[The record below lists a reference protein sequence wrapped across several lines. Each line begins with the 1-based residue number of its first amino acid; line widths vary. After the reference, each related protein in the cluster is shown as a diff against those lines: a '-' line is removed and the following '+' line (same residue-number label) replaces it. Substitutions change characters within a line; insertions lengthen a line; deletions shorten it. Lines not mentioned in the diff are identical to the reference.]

1 MNRYYMGGFPK
12 NYSGGGYIDKKNVMS
27 SDKNRLKA
35 IQLDLK
41 SKGFYTG
48 RIDGIYGPLTAK
60 AVDSYNYDVDLRNPA
75 KENAIYGQ
83 KTSGAPYFQNM
94 ARESTNIAQF
104 PQMQGGSDW
113 APSSVNMMD
122 TYGVYGN
129 SNTVGKD
136 YVELGRQSVNTTSPR
151 GLEESGKTILSMG
164 SRGQEVREL
173 QKLLKEKGYYRD
185 SIDGKFGQKTKEAVK
200 AFQKDFNKNPNMLAQ
215 YTQDNKTYAI
225 GRNWDSPTGYKY
237 KPMIIDGIVGDQTR
251 AALMAEDLGP
261 KPRMGNPWE
270 NMSSQNNTVSDLG
283 VVNRNYNVSD
293 NRVMGQ
299 GDFFNLEAANALNG
313 LMTAIS
319 LSPFAV
325 GEGAIIG
332 GLEGGMGRVAAER
345 MLGEGAKQLGTGVP
359 RLMPGTLRL
368 PSGQLGLPPGTL
380 RLPPGQPRIP
390 GGFYGGG
397 YIPFT
402 NGGSLNNGREKVYL
416 DGYAYGGSMYNLPQN
431 IRSYAEGGLVEQR
444 MAESSMMRE
453 MAANILA
460 GKSNNAPTS
469 AAPMAAP
476 PAQFDF
482 VTQQPMQVDAPI
494 TPQQP
499 VSKGQQ
505 DINAILALPYKE
517 RRIAHHNPGN
527 IKYGKFAAKYG
538 AVAGR
543 KATDGGNIAIFPD
556 WESGMKAK
564 KDLLRSGGYK
574 NLTLDEA
581 MKRWSGYYVEPKPG
595 KPRGGYGADRIAPQL
610 ANKRM
615 ADMSEDELNLVM
627 KKMAKIEDGDVY
639 KVVYG
644 KAMGGELPKGYFSG
658 GTMEIASA
666 ALGQIANM
674 AGRVQDIAN
683 PVADPTKGD
692 YKFNWGDALNP
703 TKGGILMELAKK
715 MSMDNAR
722 SKYVMG
728 ASPGNYADGG
738 EIMNMIN
745 PSNGIDML
753 NQPAAVRAMLTGNTN
768 QPMKMGGVMNYAS
781 GGDMKLSTSSFLVNG
796 NPSVTD
802 GNFYPQL
809 NAKLDHGEVVKDNFV
824 FSNKLRDPQT
834 NVTYAKLAQPIEK
847 STGKAEKF
855 MQRFQNDVFS
865 KNTVT
870 QNNKFLDSLSN
881 KQEVLATAMGLRGND
896 STRTFASG
904 GPADPYLP
912 YGPFSK
918 NIFQLANA
926 FKTNPVQPLTPNQ
939 LQQQYAA
946 LSLDPFLNA
955 TQNPSASNTNTQGST
970 NTTWAF
976 GPVTAQQRQDA
987 AMSPIRGSQAAYDA
1001 QKRTP
1006 YKFDPNNPYEQYMFH
1021 QDQLAM
1027 DQQMLTPGIEMATDP
1042 TTFGTELQNVGAN
1055 LSGDPIWTPSVSLD
1069 DQLKG
1074 KSVSKTNSD
1083 KFGQKWTV
1091 GDYLNAAAVAGRF
1104 GQLIGGPEVEKPVY
1118 DTTAITRQV
1127 YDPASALYQ
1136 SNRQTSGML
1145 NRMDVPSINARTSI
1159 ANNMLAQR
1167 LNQDAQTLSSYQNMN
1182 AQGLR
1187 DYETRATEQRRY
1199 NVGQTLATNQMNAQN
1214 RAAYKQAVDNAM
1226 TSLGNFGTA
1235 MNEKEQS
1242 YDTLNIL
1249 KTMYPEVYRRIMS
1262 GQKVTLA
1269 DSEAAKTVQ
1278 DATGNTTAA
1287 PAAGST
1293 NASGGATTTPVTS
1306 APSAP
1311 TNSTSPVSAPPQ
1323 VPVPTT
1329 PPTGGI
1335 DQNTIDNWLANTE
1348 DVVDP
1353 TLLFDNGQV
1362 PGVSGYTLRKFLST
1376 KYKDSYPTDKIPV
1389 DYNDFVY
1396 VGNAKNNEGEVYYN
1410 YKTKKYF
1417 LKSDVTVPY
1426 DANYSGQAY
1435 GGKLM
1440 NYALGGKMKKTGRYG
1455 R

>member
-1 MNRYYMGGFPK
+1 MNKYYMGSFPK

-48 RIDGIYGPLTAK
+48 RIDGIYGPLTSK

-113 APSSVNMMD
+113 APSSMNMMD

-185 SIDGKFGQKTKEAVK
+185 SVDGKFGQKTKEAVK
-200 AFQKDFNKNPNMLAQ
+200 AFQKDFNKNPNMLSQ

-225 GRNWDSPTGYKY
+225 GRNWDSPTGDKY
-237 KPMIIDGIVGDQTR
+237 KAMIIDGIVGDQTR
-251 AALMAEDLGP
+251 AALMAKNLGP
-261 KPRMGNPWE
+261 KPAMGNPWE
-270 NMSSQNNTVSDLG
+270 NMLPSSVPTPAPYS
-283 VVNRNYNVSD
+283 RNYQVTD
-293 NRVMGQ
+293 NRVMGE
-299 GDFFNLEAANALNG
+299 GDFFNAGASNALNALILG
-313 LMTAIS
+313 SVVPGVVT
-319 LSPFAV
+319 
-325 GEGAIIG
+325 GA
-332 GLEGGMGRVAAER
+332 AAE
-345 MLGEGAKQLGTGVP
+345 LGAAYPIGAGVG
-359 RLMPGTLRL
+359 RQAAQNLARAGAA
-368 PSGQLGLPPGTL
+368 
-380 RLPPGQPRIP
+380 
-390 GGFYGGG
+390 GFYGGG

-402 NGGSLNNGREKVYL
+402 NGGSLNNGREEVYP

-444 MAESSMMRE
+444 MAESSMMKE
-453 MAANILA
+453 MAANILS

-469 AAPMAAP
+469 AASMAAP

-494 TPQQP
+494 TPEQP

-527 IKYGKFAAKYG
+527 IKYGKFASKYG

-855 MQRFQNDVFS
+855 MKRFQNDAFS
-865 KNTVT
+865 KNTVM

-881 KQEVLATAMGLRGND
+881 KQEMLATAMGLREEQQPTGY
-896 STRTFASG
+896 AAG
-904 GPADPYLP
+904 GQADPGNPRYMLVGNP
-912 YGPFSK
+912 GDYKGLQQLFYDPISNKFKARTAFGDYMNYNYEALVPSSIRSQYK
-918 NIFQLANA
+918 TGQDWINANAANINA
-926 FKTNPVQPLTPNQ
+926 FKANNGQSLTNDQ

-946 LSLDPFLNA
+946 LSLDPFLNTDPQGSRNTNWTFG
-955 TQNPSASNTNTQGST
+955 TQTVGGASQQAASPVSASPGFNPASTQTAPQPPALVDPFLPPSI
-970 NTTWAF
+970 TTPKPAGKMPPKIDPNWQMGA
-976 GPVTAQQRQDA
+976 VTPQQRQDA
-987 AMSPIRGSQAAYDA
+987 ALGDVRKDQGQYDASQAMQEDLAKTEYYY
-1001 QKRTP
+1001 QKA
-1006 YKFDPNNPYEQYMFH
+1006 
-1021 QDQLAM
+1021 LASKNVL
-1027 DQQMLTPGIEMATDP
+1027 QPINMLQR
-1042 TTFGTELQNVGAN
+1042 QNVNALVGPSNDFVTGAP
-1055 LSGDPIWTPSVSLD
+1055 LGTYTDSSTIQVSSTTPRTQALD
-1069 DQLKG
+1069 NY
-1074 KSVSKTNSD
+1074 SKKITDNPLQSSNEGNS
-1083 KFGQKWTV
+1083 FGQKWTV

-1269 DSEAAKTVQ
+1269 DSEAVKEATKVVQ
-1278 DATGNTTAA
+1278 DATG
-1287 PAAGST
+1287 
-1293 NASGGATTTPVTS
+1293 TTPK
-1306 APSAP
+1306 
-1311 TNSTSPVSAPPQ
+1311 TN
-1323 VPVPTT
+1323 
-1329 PPTGGI
+1329 
-1335 DQNTIDNWLANTE
+1335 
-1348 DVVDP
+1348 
-1353 TLLFDNGQV
+1353 
-1362 PGVSGYTLRKFLST
+1362 
-1376 KYKDSYPTDKIPV
+1376 
-1389 DYNDFVY
+1389 
-1396 VGNAKNNEGEVYYN
+1396 
-1410 YKTKKYF
+1410 
-1417 LKSDVTVPY
+1417 
-1426 DANYSGQAY
+1426 AY

-1440 NYALGGKMKKTGRYG
+1440 SFAYGGKMKKGGRYG

>member
-1 MNRYYMGGFPK
+1 MGGFPK

-173 QKLLKEKGYYRD
+173 QKLLKEKGYYKD
-185 SIDGKFGQKTKEAVK
+185 SVDGKFGQKTKEAVK

-225 GRNWDSPTGYKY
+225 GRNWDSPTGYRY

-270 NMSSQNNTVSDLG
+270 NMLPSSVPTPAPYS
-283 VVNRNYNVSD
+283 RNYQVTD
-293 NRVMGQ
+293 NRVMGE
-299 GDFFNLEAANALNG
+299 GDFFNAGASNALNALILG
-313 LMTAIS
+313 SVLPGVVT
-319 LSPFAV
+319 
-325 GEGAIIG
+325 GA
-332 GLEGGMGRVAAER
+332 AAE
-345 MLGEGAKQLGTGVP
+345 LGAAYPIGAGVG
-359 RLMPGTLRL
+359 RQAAQNLARAGAA
-368 PSGQLGLPPGTL
+368 
-380 RLPPGQPRIP
+380 
-390 GGFYGGG
+390 GFYGGG

-402 NGGSLNNGREKVYL
+402 NGGSLNNGREEVYP

-453 MAANILA
+453 MAANILS

-796 NPSVTD
+796 SPSVTD

-865 KNTVT
+865 KNTVM

-881 KQEVLATAMGLRGND
+881 KQEVLATAMGLRQEQQPTGY
-896 STRTFASG
+896 AAG
-904 GPADPYLP
+904 GQADPNNPMYMYISPVLYYDP
-912 YGPFSK
+912 ISGNFKQRIANGNYINTKYELWSDYNTGQDWINANAA
-918 NIFQLANA
+918 NINA
-926 FKTNPVQPLTPNQ
+926 FKQQHYPTNSATAAPNATSAAPVNASPGFNPAAIATAP
-939 LQQQYAA
+939 QQSTAQAPTQNTAQAPA
-946 LSLDPFLNA
+946 LVDPFLP
-955 TQNPSASNTNTQGST
+955 PSI
-970 NTTWAF
+970 TTPKPVGKMPPKIDPNWKM
-976 GPVTAQQRQDA
+976 GPVTSKQRQDA
-987 AMSPIRGSQAAYDA
+987 ALGDIRKAQAQYDA
-1001 QKRTP
+1001 SKAMQDDLAKTEYYYQKALASKNVLQPIDMLQRQTVRPLAGPSNDFTTGAPLGAYTDSSTVQVTSTTPRT
-1006 YKFDPNNPYEQYMFH
+1006 Q
-1021 QDQLAM
+1021 
-1027 DQQMLTPGIEMATDP
+1027 
-1042 TTFGTELQNVGAN
+1042 
-1055 LSGDPIWTPSVSLD
+1055 SLD
-1069 DQLKG
+1069 KYAEELK
-1074 KSVSKTNSD
+1074 KNPMQSPSKTD
-1083 KFGQKWTV
+1083 GMGQKWTV

-1104 GQLIGGPEVEKPVY
+1104 GQLIGGPEVEKPIY

-1136 SNRQTSGML
+1136 SNRQAAGML

-1182 AQGLR
+1182 AQALR

-1199 NVGQTLATNQMNAQN
+1199 NVTQELATNQMNAQN
-1214 RAAYKQAVDNAM
+1214 RAAYKQAWDNAL

-1269 DSEAAKTVQ
+1269 DSEAVKEATKVVQ
-1278 DATGNTTAA
+1278 DATG
-1287 PAAGST
+1287 
-1293 NASGGATTTPVTS
+1293 TTPK
-1306 APSAP
+1306 
-1311 TNSTSPVSAPPQ
+1311 TN
-1323 VPVPTT
+1323 
-1329 PPTGGI
+1329 
-1335 DQNTIDNWLANTE
+1335 
-1348 DVVDP
+1348 
-1353 TLLFDNGQV
+1353 
-1362 PGVSGYTLRKFLST
+1362 
-1376 KYKDSYPTDKIPV
+1376 
-1389 DYNDFVY
+1389 
-1396 VGNAKNNEGEVYYN
+1396 
-1410 YKTKKYF
+1410 
-1417 LKSDVTVPY
+1417 
-1426 DANYSGQAY
+1426 AY

-1440 NYALGGKMKKTGRYG
+1440 SFAYGGKMKKGGKYG

>member
-1 MNRYYMGGFPK
+1 MNKYYMGSFPK

-173 QKLLKEKGYYRD
+173 QKLLKERGYYRD

-215 YTQDNKTYAI
+215 YTQDNKTYSI

-251 AALMAEDLGP
+251 AALMAKDLGP
-261 KPRMGNPWE
+261 RPPMGNPWE
-270 NMSSQNNTVSDLG
+270 NMLPSSVPTPAPYS
-283 VVNRNYNVSD
+283 RNYQVTD
-293 NRVMGQ
+293 NRVMGE
-299 GDFFNLEAANALNG
+299 GDFFNAGASNALNALILG
-313 LMTAIS
+313 SVVPGVVT
-319 LSPFAV
+319 
-325 GEGAIIG
+325 GA
-332 GLEGGMGRVAAER
+332 AAE
-345 MLGEGAKQLGTGVP
+345 LGAAYPIGAGVG
-359 RLMPGTLRL
+359 RQAAQNLARAGAA
-368 PSGQLGLPPGTL
+368 
-380 RLPPGQPRIP
+380 
-390 GGFYGGG
+390 GFYGGG

-402 NGGSLNNGREKVYL
+402 NGGSLNNGREEVYP

-453 MAANILA
+453 MAANILS
-460 GKSNNAPTS
+460 GKSNNPLTS

-494 TPQQP
+494 TPEQP

-615 ADMSEDELNLVM
+615 ADMSEDELNFVM

-644 KAMGGELPKGYFSG
+644 KAMGGELPKSYFSG

-865 KNTVT
+865 KNTVM

-881 KQEVLATAMGLRGND
+881 KQEVLATAMGLREEQQPTGY
-896 STRTFASG
+896 AAG
-904 GPADPYLP
+904 GQADPGNPRYMLVGNP
-912 YGPFSK
+912 GDYKGLEQLFYDPISNKFKARTAFGDYMNYKYEALAPSSIRSQYK
-918 NIFQLANA
+918 TGQDWINANAANINA
-926 FKTNPVQPLTPNQ
+926 FKANNGQSLTNDQ

-946 LSLDPFLNA
+946 LSLDPFLNTDPQGSRNTNWTFGAQTVGNASPGFNPTA
-955 TQNPSASNTNTQGST
+955 TQTAPQPPALVDPFLPPSI
-970 NTTWAF
+970 TTPK
-976 GPVTAQQRQDA
+976 PVGKMPPKIDPNWKMGAVTPQQRQDA
-987 AMSPIRGSQAAYDA
+987 ALGDMRGAQATYEA

-1006 YKFDPNNPYEQYMFH
+1006 YKFDPNSPYEQYMFN

-1042 TTFGTELQNVGAN
+1042 TTFGTELQNVGTN

-1074 KSVSKTNSD
+1074 KSVSKPNSD

-1091 GDYLNAAAVAGRF
+1091 GDYLNAAAVLGRF

-1136 SNRQTSGML
+1136 TNRQTSGML

-1214 RAAYKQAVDNAM
+1214 RAAYKQAWDNAL

-1269 DSEAAKTVQ
+1269 DSEAVKEATKVVQ
-1278 DATGNTTAA
+1278 DATG
-1287 PAAGST
+1287 
-1293 NASGGATTTPVTS
+1293 TTPK
-1306 APSAP
+1306 
-1311 TNSTSPVSAPPQ
+1311 TN
-1323 VPVPTT
+1323 
-1329 PPTGGI
+1329 
-1335 DQNTIDNWLANTE
+1335 
-1348 DVVDP
+1348 
-1353 TLLFDNGQV
+1353 
-1362 PGVSGYTLRKFLST
+1362 
-1376 KYKDSYPTDKIPV
+1376 
-1389 DYNDFVY
+1389 
-1396 VGNAKNNEGEVYYN
+1396 
-1410 YKTKKYF
+1410 
-1417 LKSDVTVPY
+1417 
-1426 DANYSGQAY
+1426 AY

-1440 NYALGGKMKKTGRYG
+1440 SFAYGGKMKKGGKYG